1 MTMPGGRWKATLT
14 RIGMGGHSADGQQ
27 VETSSTVWNNV
38 PAYISI
44 SKTSEVES
52 PTGITSQTQY
62 IIVLPWLEYSKEPL
76 PNDTIS
82 LNNMSLRIL
91 WVEQDQFRRHLH
103 CHAERI
109 YPPYA

>member
-14 RIGMGGHSADGQQ
+14 RIGMGGHSADGQP
-27 VETSSTVWNNV
+27 VESSSTVWNNI

-44 SKTSEVES
+44 SKNTDGEN
-52 PTGITSQTQY
+52 PTGLTSDTEY
-62 IIVLPWLEYSKEPL
+62 TVVLPWLEYSKEPL

-82 LNNMSLRIL
+82 VNSMNFRVL
-91 WVEQDQFRRHLH
+91 WVEQDHFRRHFK

-109 YPPYA
+109 YL

>member
-14 RIGMGGHSADGQQ
+14 RINMGGHAADGQQ
-27 VETSSTVWNNV
+27 IETSTTVWNNI

-62 IIVLPWLEYSKEPL
+62 IIVLPWLEPSKEPF

-82 LNNMSLRIL
+82 IDGMNFRTL

-109 YPPYA
+109 YAPYV